1 MTSSHPST
9 PLSPWVVPTALA
21 VLYLS
26 WGTTNLAIRIG
37 VKDMPPFYFGGVRLV
52 IAGTAILLMQA
63 YFTGKWRLS
72 ARDMFRCAVSST
84 LLFVGGNGLLTCA
97 MVYLE
102 SGLAAVVIAPSPI
115 WMALMELAVPHGDRL
130 TRRGWFGLL
139 LGFLGIA
146 ILAIYKFSDKVSID
160 QQLGFLLA
168 SGSALVW
175 SLGTVLSKY
184 NRPQAPVW
192 LVAGYQMLLGGIAM
206 LITGTILGEP
216 SRITANTF
224 TGSALVAFLYLLIIG
239 SLIGFVIYQFLL
251 TNVSLALAGSYA
263 YVTPVIALILGAV
276 AANEEVPL
284 AAIAA
289 LALTLTG
296 VALIK
301 MSQKKGD
308 RVLEPSIEARS
319 QKTEASRPDQVEA
332 VIP

>member
-1 MTSSHPST
+1 MSSSPPST

-21 VLYLS
+21 VLYFS

-52 IAGTAILLMQA
+52 IAGTAILIMQA
-63 YFTGKWRLS
+63 YFTGQWKLS
-72 ARDMFRCAVSST
+72 RKDLVRCAMSST

-115 WMALMELAVPHGDRL
+115 WMALMELTIPHGDRL
-130 TRRGWFGLL
+130 TRRGWIGLL

-146 ILAIYKFSDKVSID
+146 VLAAYKFYGKVHAD

-206 LITGTILGEP
+206 LIMGTILGEP
-216 SRITANTF
+216 GRITANTF
-224 TGSALVAFLYLLIIG
+224 SMPALASFLYLLIIG

-263 YVTPVIALILGAV
+263 YVTPIIALILGAV

-284 AAIAA
+284 AAIIA
-289 LALTLTG
+289 LVLTLTG

-301 MSQKKGD
+301 ISQKKQ
-308 RVLEPSIEARS
+308 EPIVS
-319 QKTEASRPDQVEA
+319 
-332 VIP
+332 